1 MQMNIKSGDRK
12 VYIGTVVPYIYDRS
26 QYRYAKVQNALLKL
40 TPGLGRCIIHE
51 SCEHAQ
57 DDYQEIE
64 NVFYRDHSEEDRYEC
79 KDQDKDDSG
88 TSGLSNGLGTLY
100 GKFPS
105 AVCREF
111 FFKDPEACKG
121 EDKRKQCA
129 QKDDRVPHLVI
140 CHYLENHI
148 LTPEE

>member
-1 MQMNIKSGDRK
+1 MQIYKILNQERYYGQEQEECLDPHIYRTISGYGRK
-12 VYIGTVVPYIYDRS
+12 QRT
-26 QYRYAKVQNALLKL
+26 
-40 TPGLGRCIIHE
+40 
-51 SCEHAQ
+51 
-57 DDYQEIE
+57 
-64 NVFYRDHSEEDRYEC
+64 DHSEEDRYEC

-129 QKDDRVPHLVI
+129 QKDDHVPHLVI